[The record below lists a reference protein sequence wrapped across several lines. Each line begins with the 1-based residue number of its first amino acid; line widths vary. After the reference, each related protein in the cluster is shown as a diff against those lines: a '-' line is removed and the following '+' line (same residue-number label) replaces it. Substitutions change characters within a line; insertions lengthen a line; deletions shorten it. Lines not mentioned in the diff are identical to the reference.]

1 MMMLVMIKGS
11 VSDETLPVNA
21 SIPVLKKK
29 SPSKEQ
35 RKGPP
40 ELIQNYLNTH
50 HLVESVQ

>member
-29 SPSKEQ
+29 PPEQ
-35 RKGPP
+35 RTEKKD
-40 ELIQNYLNTH
+40 LQ
-50 HLVESVQ
+50 S

>member
-29 SPSKEQ
+29 THEQ
-35 RKGPP
+35 RTKKKD
-40 ELIQNYLNTH
+40 LQ
-50 HLVESVQ
+50 S

>member
-1 MMMLVMIKGS
+1 MLVMIKGS

-29 SPSKEQ
+29 TPRAKNRE
-35 RKGPP
+35 KGPP